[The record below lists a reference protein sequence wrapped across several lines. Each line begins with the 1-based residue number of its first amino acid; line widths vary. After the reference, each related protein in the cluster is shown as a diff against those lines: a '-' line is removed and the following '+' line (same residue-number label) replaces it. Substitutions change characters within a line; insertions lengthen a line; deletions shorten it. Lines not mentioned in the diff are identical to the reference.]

1 MRLREVLLSAALMA
15 AAFTPSAILLQ
26 DKVKVSSVANGTHAP
41 KAVLQVWRLH
51 IKGNGT
57 CTVFPVAKRENGEV
71 VFLGAKHCSV
81 IPGDKIVESQNKLR
95 KIKVDRIVSHPA
107 LDLAL
112 FITVKPLAEVE
123 LIPLGLDIEREP
135 GLSCF
140 VAGYPGGQA
149 PTNFW
154 HCYRGYLGFDNRIGI
169 YVRAGMSGGPVIVN
183 KKVIGVVIGHAWDWS
198 QPWNVYSK
206 DGEVIGRMGFKH
218 KLRNQG
224 FYVPLDAAIPWLK
237 ANKVVE

>member
-1 MRLREVLLSAALMA
+1 MRLKNVLISAALTLSVA
-15 AAFTPSAILLQ
+15 APWLAME
-26 DKVKVSSVANGTHAP
+26 KVKVSSVANGTHAP
-41 KAVLQVWRLH
+41 KQVLQVWRLLM
-51 IKGNGT
+51 KGGGS

-71 VFLGAKHCSV
+71 VFLGAKHCARA
-81 IPGDKIVESQNKLR
+81 PGDKIVESQNKQR
-95 KIKVDRIVSHPA
+95 KIKVDRVVMHPT

-123 LIPLGLDIEREP
+123 LLPLGLDIEREP

-140 VAGYPGGQA
+140 VAGYPGGSA

-154 HCYRGYLGFDNRIGI
+154 YCYRGYLGFDNRIGI
-169 YVRAGMSGGPVIVN
+169 YVRAGMSGSPVIVD
-183 KKVIGVVIGHAWDWS
+183 KKVIGVVVGHGWDWS
-198 QPWNVYSK
+198 QPWNVYSE
-206 DGEVIGRMGFKH
+206 DGKKIGRMGFKM

-224 FYVPLDAAIPWLK
+224 FYVPLDTAILWLK